1 MHDWHDQQ
9 LASQQKSYS
18 GLNTAGRI
26 RLDHEEDLVSSAHDY
41 KPLVSQDLYR
51 DHGTASRLETSGPG
65 SDPAP
70 PEQAPDS
77 IVTPIETGP
86 DTFTQEVHDL
96 GGLLADQICTC
107 AACLECSYW
116 LFPVYMKWHDEH
128 PESRPWTFGCRIA
141 GCLWTTKD
149 SPDRIP
155 IANVEK
161 LRLHELERDHYGKPG
176 DYKCPEANCKFIT
189 KRFGDLKRHCS
200 SKHCIKPKKLNCPVL
215 SCKYHQDGFTRKDKL
230 NSHYQKVH
238 EGKSQPGKPN
248 QAIKPKV
255 GDNA

>member
-26 RLDHEEDLVSSAHDY
+26 LLDHEEDLVSSAHNH

-96 GGLLADQICTC
+96 GGLLADQICNC
-107 AACLECSYW
+107 AVCLEWSSWPYS
-116 LFPVYMKWHDEH
+116 VYMKWHDEH
-128 PESRPWTFGCRIA
+128 PESRSWIFGCRVA
-141 GCLWTTKD
+141 GCLWTTND
-149 SPDRIP
+149 SFYKRDSY
-155 IANVEK
+155 VLK
-161 LRLHELERDHYGKPG
+161 LRYHETSSSHYGKPG
-176 DYKCPEANCKFIT
+176 DYRCREANCKFIT
-189 KRFGDLKRHCS
+189 KRFRDLKRHCS
-200 SKHCIKPKKLNCPVL
+200 SKHCIKPRILKCPVL
-215 SCKYHQDGFTRKDKL
+215 SCKYHQDGFSRKDKL

-238 EGKSQPGKPN
+238 GGKSQPGKPN